1 MLDDRRL
8 LVHQQRKFQMRRSAS
23 QGGNPPA
30 VSSKQI
36 RADRSA
42 ANVLR
47 KHLKGNTFAIPGGV
61 DDMSVFFGS
70 CIFLRAGTIEVQDRK
85 TRQET
90 KQRQPRNRKRTAGN
104 LGAECCIRCIYL
116 REYAALLNHSRASNL
131 YYESAGSLQ
140 CVTVCRLLPC

>member
-1 MLDDRRL
+1 MDGRAAAGAGRR
-8 LVHQQRKFQMRRSAS
+8 LVHQPRKFQMRRSAS

-70 CIFLRAGTIEVQDRK
+70 CIFLRAATIEVQDRK

-104 LGAECCIRCIYL
+104 LGAECCMRCIYL
-116 REYAALLNHSRASNL
+116 REYAALLK
-131 YYESAGSLQ
+131 SLPR
-140 CVTVCRLLPC
+140 VKPVLRVCRQLAVRD